1 MGTLTICRV
10 SKALPSSRAK
20 VEVIRTLTS
29 ADVDDA
35 NVDSLLACQ
44 KCCILFLQ
52 GTYSASF
59 DEADHGKYLDLKKFF
74 TNPPPGKRP
83 SY

>member
-1 MGTLTICRV
+1 MGTLTIFRV

-35 NVDSLLACQ
+35 DVATISGRRHAG
-44 KCCILFLQ
+44 
-52 GTYSASF
+52 GTYEEFARLRVYLSPIELVPCSCIPPMESF
-59 DEADHGKYLDLKKFF
+59 
-74 TNPPPGKRP
+74 
-83 SY
+83 